1 MLRQLVV
8 VFAVLLGFSVV
19 TTRVAAAKPKTRPV
33 QIVTVP
39 EGATVYVGD
48 MDAGKRGETPLT
60 LELPVGES
68 TLVIELA
75 GYETRFE
82 TITVP
87 AAPKRK
93 PKTPF
98 EVSFEMVAA
107 MAQLTINEP
116 EGAAVLV
123 DAEPVGNAPL
133 TIDVAPGEHTVRVEF
148 GDKVPFERTLE
159 FVAGQVEE
167 LTPVFADPAPAD
179 AGDEPEAPTTPPA
192 PAVAGPPR
200 VRALVG
206 VQLGMRTVRYQG
218 RTTPDTLRTFDQT
231 PAPAGRLE
239 VELGLGALTKVRA
252 LRPLRLLLGAARS
265 LPQEVA
271 SGGSLAPMETI
282 WTQLHADA
290 RYGVRLHRAATLQ
303 VGLGFA
309 SDRYDFS
316 GPPEATAV
324 VPSTRYLAVRATVGV
339 DVKAGPVTPYA
350 QLDGRF
356 VLDGGKFGDRF
367 EDDSIQSLGAAAGA
381 AMGLPAQLVAR
392 LDLGLQRQGWSLT
405 PKSAGVYNADGATD
419 LVLTVAAMFGRD
431 F

>member
-8 VFAVLLGFSVV
+8 AFCVLLGLSLASAG
-19 TTRVAAAKPKTRPV
+19 VAAAKPKTRPV

-82 TITVP
+82 TVTVP

-107 MAQLTINEP
+107 MAQLTIAEP
-116 EGAAVLV
+116 EGAAVLL
-123 DAEPVGNAPL
+123 DGEPVGNAPL

-159 FVAGQVEE
+159 FVAGQGEE
-167 LTPVFADPAPAD
+167 LTPVLVDPVPAD
-179 AGDEPEAPTTPPA
+179 AGDEPSEPVAPPA
-192 PAVAGPPR
+192 PTAGPPR

-206 VQLGMRTVRYQG
+206 VQFGMRQVRYQG

-356 VLDGGKFGDRF
+356 VLSGGKFGDRF
-367 EDDSIQSLGAAAGA
+367 EDASIQSLGAAAGA
-381 AMGLPAQLVAR
+381 AMGLPAKLVAR
-392 LDLGLQRQGWSLT
+392 LDLGLQRQAWSLT
-405 PKSAGVYNADGATD
+405 PKSAGVYNASGATD

>member
-1 MLRQLVV
+1 VLRQLVV
-8 VFAVLLGFSVV
+8 AFCVLLGLSLASAG
-19 TTRVAAAKPKTRPV
+19 VAAAKPKTRPV

-82 TITVP
+82 TVTVP

-107 MAQLTINEP
+107 MAQLTIAEP
-116 EGAAVLV
+116 EGAAVLL
-123 DAEPVGNAPL
+123 DGEPVGNAPL

-159 FVAGQVEE
+159 FVAGQGEE
-167 LTPVFADPAPAD
+167 LTPVLVDPVPAD
-179 AGDEPEAPTTPPA
+179 AGDEPSEPVAPPA
-192 PAVAGPPR
+192 PTAGPPR

-206 VQLGMRTVRYQG
+206 VQFGMRQVRYQG

-265 LPQEVA
+265 LPRR
-271 SGGSLAPMETI
+271 
-282 WTQLHADA
+282 W
-290 RYGVRLHRAATLQ
+290 RRAARWRRWRRS
-303 VGLGFA
+303 GL
-309 SDRYDFS
+309 SCTPTR
-316 GPPEATAV
+316 ATACACTA
-324 VPSTRYLAVRATVGV
+324 PPRCRLAWASRATAMTSPVRRRRPRWCRRPATWPLRATVGV

-356 VLDGGKFGDRF
+356 VLSGGKFGDRF
-367 EDDSIQSLGAAAGA
+367 EDASIQSLGAAAGA
-381 AMGLPAQLVAR
+381 AMGLPAKLVAR
-392 LDLGLQRQGWSLT
+392 LDLGLQRQAWSLT
-405 PKSAGVYNADGATD
+405 PKSAGVYNASGATD